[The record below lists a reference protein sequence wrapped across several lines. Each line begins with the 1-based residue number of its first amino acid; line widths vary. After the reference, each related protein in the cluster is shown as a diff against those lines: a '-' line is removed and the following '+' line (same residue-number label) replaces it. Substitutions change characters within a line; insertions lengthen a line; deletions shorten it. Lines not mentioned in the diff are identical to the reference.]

1 MVRTL
6 VIAALIACSIAS
18 HCPAADQSS
27 PWANDIKRQ
36 LLSQRPRIEARYTD
50 ATRTALVVEAQ
61 DYKTTID
68 LAKTGGHKVSSFK
81 VNVGGKFVEVGAGN
95 GLYLVMTGSDGN
107 AYISLNATS
116 KSRINIYRRGPYY
129 IEVHWLD
136 VELSDKAGK
145 ASPIKGE
152 VVFYCYPEKV
162 HVGVIL
168 HVTDDMEL
176 RDAQVVLDLA
186 AKGFT
191 PVASSVRG
199 GARPSVRPTNGPA
212 SACAIMY
219 PVPKGVGA
227 VSAVASGGILRVSN
241 FFFNPISGAAGPTTW
256 AKDSKQTAYIEILPM
271 GSADAESRLKSEMN
285 PIAPDSI
292 KTTEGSSVGYDP
304 IRGCYTVQT
313 DSIGGFNEHFKNPN
327 SYERAAFAIQ
337 NDKRPRKVYILHE
350 TKANPGSVECGAVLD
365 ERGYPLPITV
375 QISKN
380 FRGEFEEKFYN
391 PDDTAF
397 SETIFPLYLAPSERR
412 RMTSLHLYQNWG
424 THPLKQF
431 SSLGAWMDYYHMST
445 GVTETTCYVPF
456 NFAGLPGVSIADFRG
471 FSQRFWDSQP
481 QHDNVAGHSF
491 LRYLDAGN
499 VWHYVEYTGTEFRS
513 TGPNWADMSM
523 SYLSD
528 DGKAKVRIDV
538 FELPQTDE
546 LRNFIHLRV
555 DFVGDISIKDGDL
568 ARNVRIL
575 NAATWVQG
583 MRYTHVAY
591 GGAAGDPTVVPIDFN
606 DDFTIA
612 GTPLPNPNGF
622 VVIYPDSRG
631 ANAFIVRNS
640 KGKID
645 GRNASLGFSVLG
657 WNSQGPFHSPGDT
670 ILMLVP
676 VTGAKKIRAGDY
688 IEADLFLIP
697 YGGGTETPAPAQ
709 KATYDYGVNAPRVT
723 RITRGAKL
731 ADFPTRIALD
741 KAGRAEFSITGG
753 FDTIPI
759 IIQGGKDYRNLRLY
773 CLDGGKKTPID
784 LSQKGMRDGYQLFAL
799 PGGVFGSVFL
809 FKTDGKE
816 HRFGVY

>member
-1 MVRTL
+1 MARTL
-6 VIAALIACSIAS
+6 TMIAVILCSIAS
-18 HCPAADQSS
+18 HCHSADQIS
-27 PWANDIKRQ
+27 PWANDIKHQ
-36 LLSQRPRIEARYTD
+36 LLSQRPSIEARYTD

-61 DYKTTID
+61 DYKMTID
-68 LAKTGGHKVSSFK
+68 LAKPGGHRVSSFK
-81 VNVGGKFVEVGAGN
+81 VNTGGKFVEATADN
-95 GLYLVMTGSDGN
+95 GLYLELTDADGS
-107 AYISLNATS
+107 AYSSLNATS
-116 KSRINIYRRGPYY
+116 KSRINSYRRGPYY

-136 VELSDKAGK
+136 VELSDKTGK
-145 ASPIKGE
+145 SVPIKGE

-168 HVTDDMEL
+168 HVTEDTMIREP
-176 RDAQVVLDLA
+176 QVVLNLA
-186 AKGFT
+186 AT
-191 PVASSVRG
+191 EPA
-199 GARPSVRPTNGPA
+199 PGPA
-212 SACAIMY
+212 LIPDRGYHKIRPASGPGSALATVY
-219 PVPKGVGA
+219 PVPNGAGRVTTGVSGNLFSIDASFPQDQTAPLSWTKG
-227 VSAVASGGILRVSN
+227 
-241 FFFNPISGAAGPTTW
+241 
-256 AKDSKQTAYIEILPM
+256 SKQTLYFEILPL
-271 GSADAESRLKSEMN
+271 GSADAESRLEAATN
-285 PIAPDSI
+285 PIAPESI
-292 KTTEGSSVGYDP
+292 KTTEGKSIGYDP

-313 DSIGGFNEHFKNPN
+313 DSIGGFNEHFKSPN
-327 SYERAAFAIQ
+327 SYERAAFAIK

-375 QISKN
+375 QTSKN

-397 SETIFPLYLAPSERR
+397 SETIFPLYLAPNERR

-445 GVTETTCYVPF
+445 GVTETTCYVPLLYG
-456 NFAGLPGVSIADFRG
+456 GLPGVNIADFRP
-471 FSQRFWDSQP
+471 FSQPFWSSQP

-491 LRYLDAGN
+491 LRYLDAAN

-555 DFVGDISIKDGDL
+555 DFVGDIDIKDGDL

-591 GGAAGDPTVVPIDFN
+591 GGAAGDPTVIPIDFN

-612 GTPLPNPNGF
+612 GAPLPNPNGF
-622 VVIYPDSRG
+622 VAIYPDSRG

-645 GRNASLGFSVLG
+645 GSNASLGFSVLG

-676 VTGAKKIRAGDY
+676 VTGAKRIRAGDY
-688 IEADLFLIP
+688 IEADLFLMP

-709 KATYDYGVNAPRVT
+709 KAAYDYGVNAPRVT
-723 RITRGAKL
+723 SITHGAKL

-741 KAGRAEFSITGG
+741 KAGRAEFSVTGG

-759 IIQGGKDYRNLRLY
+759 IIQGGKDYRNFRLY
-773 CLDGGKKTPID
+773 CLDGGKRTPID

-799 PGGVFGSVFL
+799 PNGAFGSVFL

-816 HRFGVY
+816 HRFGI